1 VNREYLNIYLFS
13 TGKAI
18 SLFGSAIY
26 SFAVSLYV
34 LKTTGSGLSFATNI
48 MLYTLPIV
56 FITPLAGVIADRVN
70 KKLLIVSTDVF
81 NGIFLISI
89 YLLVV
94 KQDLS
99 LPLIYFSTFIITTF
113 ATFFNIGIESAKPQ
127 LVKEDKLININ
138 SVAKVIESA
147 SNIVGPVLGGMIFAF
162 SNIKTFILIN
172 GISFLIAAIVE
183 YFIDYDFNKREEDR
197 EVQPVQ
203 SIYLDM
209 KEGYSYI
216 FSRISMR
223 SLIYIFVGLNFLI
236 SFSVTVPVPYLLNT
250 YWLVDPKLYGIIQSG
265 FPVGML
271 IGAVL
276 IKKIM
281 GIIDYDKLLFKINL
295 VSGTAFI
302 LLGMP
307 LLLSNKQPTDLFL
320 LIYYTL
326 LMIIIGV
333 VIAWVD
339 VPLMVILQQTIPGKI
354 LGRVLSVLIS
364 IVKIVVPVTLLLSGL
379 LVNIIS
385 PLYLF
390 VSGGILMISFNIIF
404 FRSASGKAL
413 AQLQKY

>member
-1 VNREYLNIYLFS
+1 MNREYLNIYLFS